1 MVRLVSAPT
10 HYAGTVACDG
20 ACGRRRLEEGE
31 FFFHCS
37 QCRFDLCPECAADP
51 DARGGRSYCVYVCRP
66 AVAANERALL
76 LNACQ
81 NAIATGRDGRRMGWH
96 DRGWTTGEAMHAE
109 MLAGLE
115 QRQRGLVA
123 FNLTRDDADLIA
135 TRLRES
141 RLPRHGAGAVM
152 SVEVLEEEAPVLV
165 TGAAAASSAAARAQ
179 AEARTEATLTA
190 ATAAVETPAGGER
203 VYSVMVGR
211 TGGVR
216 FNTVEYATH
225 RSALLSDLRLADP
238 PSHPGSF
245 GWLDRG
251 FESEMHFE
259 ALNVSG
265 MQEGVGVLLA
275 RRQTRREAH
284 VLRARV
290 EATSARLLSAT
301 VIGPDEAPE
310 DPRAARAFEL
320 GQAAFEAFS
329 TAAGVGGAG
338 GGGGRGRAGT
348 LRMGQIG
355 FFDRALL
362 PTKTLPI
369 SALVQAFL
377 TSNENTLLPDVV
389 AYVRLGEAVDT
400 VGLGPAQ
407 TMQQTHLPNLVRGG
421 WRVADA
427 VESMRRGERALA
439 PLLETVSASGEDP
452 NSSRDSSGD
461 SSRDSSRALV
471 EHIWMLVCAT
481 EAAGRHYP
489 PMARLEA
496 KLAASQDEL
505 ERLVQLLLAGPD
517 APGWT
522 AMEEGWLR
530 QCWQGDWRVAPAIA
544 RMRQGERRPSELLLR
559 EDPRSDGLSDV
570 VLSEVLRREAEP
582 WAPWRA
588 GSAGAPGTT
597 PASSASRPSEGT
609 ATEPMHELNDAAPA
623 AAPAAAT
630 GASPRPA
637 GAAPLAGTLGELAF
651 VESGARSSTEP
662 SAASAASA
670 SAAAPLPGAT
680 SGGGGWPAGLGGG
693 AVLDAVPLVSVAVDP
708 EEELVQ
714 ALVCPLT
721 LEMME
726 HPVLAMDGFTYER
739 SAIEAF
745 FRHTKHNGQLLTSPM
760 SRRVLESERLL
771 PNRALKAVIEARK
784 RMRMNVRAPSRPFS
798 RQNSQNAS
806 DRAVDGAHDGALDG
820 LPGVVPGGGVLPSA
834 TSLIETELGI
844 GGHHVSPARRVVS
857 PSTRPLERAVSSALF
872 PEVAV
877 PIPQRV
883 SSEPVG
889 RGLVPLS
896 PSRRRATSNN
906 PPPPEEEELA

>member
-1 MVRLVSAPT
+1 MERLVSAPT

-20 ACGRRRLEEGE
+20 ACGRHSLEEGE
-31 FFFHCS
+31 FFFHCR

-51 DARGGRSYCVYVCRP
+51 NARGRSYCVYVCRP

-96 DRGWTTGEAMHAE
+96 DRGWTTGDAMHAE

-123 FNLTRDDADLIA
+123 LNLTRDDAELIA

-165 TGAAAASSAAARAQ
+165 TGAAAASSAVARAQ
-179 AEARTEATLTA
+179 TEARMEATLTA

-216 FNTVEYATH
+216 VNTVEYSTH

-238 PSHPGSF
+238 PSHPGNF

-251 FESEMHFE
+251 FESEMHFD

-265 MQEGVGVLLA
+265 MQEGVGILLA

-290 EATSARLLSAT
+290 EATSARLLIAT

-329 TAAGVGGAG
+329 TAAGVGGMGGAG

-355 FFDRALL
+355 FFDRVLL

-369 SALVQAFL
+369 SAPVQAFL

-407 TMQQTHLPNLVRGG
+407 TMQQTHLPNLARGG
-421 WRVADA
+421 WRVTDA

-439 PLLETVSASGEDP
+439 PLLETVSAVTSASGEDP
-452 NSSRDSSGD
+452 NSA
-461 SSRDSSRALV
+461 ALV
-471 EHIWMLVCAT
+471 EHLWMLVCAT

-489 PMARLEA
+489 PMGRLEA

-544 RMRQGERRPSELLLR
+544 RMRQGERRPSELLFR

-570 VLSEVLRREAEP
+570 VLCEVCRREAEP
-582 WAPWRA
+582 WAPWRV

-597 PASSASRPSEGT
+597 PASSASRPSEGA
-609 ATEPMHELNDAAPA
+609 ATEPRHELNDAAPA
-623 AAPAAAT
+623 AAPAAAA
-630 GASPRPA
+630 GASA
-637 GAAPLAGTLGELAF
+637 VDGTLSELGF

-662 SAASAASA
+662 SAAS
-670 SAAAPLPGAT
+670 AAPLPGAT

-726 HPVLAMDGFTYER
+726 NPVLAMDGFTYER

-745 FRHTKHNGQLLTSPM
+745 FRHSKHNGQLLTSPM

-784 RMRMNVRAPSRPFS
+784 RMRTNFRSPSRPFS
-798 RQNSQNAS
+798 RQNSQNAAGAS
-806 DRAVDGAHDGALDG
+806 DSAVEGAHNGA
-820 LPGVVPGGGVLPSA
+820 LPSA
-834 TSLIETELGI
+834 TSRIEAELGI
-844 GGHHVSPARRVVS
+844 GGHHVSPARRIVS
-857 PSTRPLERAVSSALF
+857 PSTRAVSSAPF
-872 PEVAV
+872 TEVSV
-877 PIPQRV
+877 PIPQRG

-889 RGLVPLS
+889 AGLVPLS
-896 PSRRRATSNN
+896 PSRQRATSNN